1 VSIDFFSKEVN
12 FNPRNILSLEKWIK
26 DIIQLYGFIP
36 GDISFI
42 FSSDEYLLDLNR
54 QYLSH
59 DYYTDII
66 TFNYN
71 QDDLLSG
78 DIFIS
83 IDRIKENAN
92 KFSVSDNEE
101 LKRVIIHG
109 ILHLV
114 GFNDEKE
121 NEIFEMRKAED
132 IALSKVKDLIII

>member
-42 FSSDEYLLDLNR
+42 FSSDEYLLELNR